1 MPKTRVHVGRMS
13 LVLLVTLIMPLIIGG
28 LVDVLTETFPWV
40 TIGFAVVSLPIAAF
54 FVVRQGL
61 AEMEQVIDAN
71 APAAPAEPLAG
82 ASLPTQ
88 SRQG

>member
-40 TIGFAVVSLPIAAF
+40 TA
-54 FVVRQGL
+54 
-61 AEMEQVIDAN
+61 
-71 APAAPAEPLAG
+71 
-82 ASLPTQ
+82 
-88 SRQG
+88 

>member
-28 LVDVLTETFPWV
+28 LVDVLTGTFPWV
-40 TIGFAVVSLPIAAF
+40 TIGFAVVSLPVAAF

-61 AEMEQVIDAN
+61 AEMDQVIDAN
-71 APAAPAEPLAG
+71 APAAPADPLAG
-82 ASLPTQ
+82 PSLPTQ
-88 SRQG
+88 PRQG